1 MTETET
7 KRSANFI
14 RHIVAEDL
22 ANNKNNGKV
31 ATRFP
36 PEPNG
41 YLHIGHAKSICLNF
55 GIAEEYQGTCNLR
68 FDDTNPSK
76 EEQEYIDAIKEDV
89 RWLGFDWGE
98 KEYYASDYFD
108 KFYDLAIKLIKQGK
122 AYVCELNADQVR
134 EYRGTLTEAGKNSPY
149 RDRSTEENLSLFSAM
164 KNGQLEEGSAV
175 LRAKIDMASPN
186 MNMRDPTIYRIRK
199 INHHQTGDKWC
210 IYPMYDFAHCVSDAL
225 EGITH
230 SLCTLEF
237 ADHRPLYDWY
247 LDQLEVGHPQQIE
260 FSRLSLQH
268 TVVSKRKLKL
278 LVDNGHVD
286 GWSDPRM
293 PTLSGLRRRGFTPAS
308 IREFCERIGVT
319 KVDNSIEMAMLESC
333 IRDDLGDSALRVMG
347 VLRPLKLVIENFEPN
362 KTEALCAPNHPQNE
376 TMGTRSLPFTREI
389 YIDQADFREEAN
401 RKYKRLI
408 LGGEVRLRYGYVIK
422 CNEAIKDELGNIVEL
437 RCTYD
442 PETLGKNPEGRKVRG
457 VIHWVSASENI
468 PAEVRLYSSLF
479 SDATPEAA
487 NNFEDTISADSLAIL
502 KDCRLESSLA
512 NADMGQGYQFE
523 REGYFC
529 LDSKHSSPDKKVFNL
544 TVPLKDS
551 WSKVAPS

>member
-22 ANNKNNGKV
+22 SNNKNNGKV

-98 KEYYASDYFD
+98 EEYYASNYFD
-108 KFYDLAIKLIKQGK
+108 KFYDLAVALIKQGK
-122 AYVCELNADQVR
+122 AYVCELNAHQVR

-149 RDRSTEENLSLFSAM
+149 RDRSIEENLRLFSTM
-164 KNGQLEEGSAV
+164 KNGEQEEGGAV

-199 INHHQTGDKWC
+199 ISHHQTGDKWC
-210 IYPMYDFAHCVSDAL
+210 IYPMYDFAHCISDAL
-225 EGITH
+225 EEITH

-247 LDQLEVGHPQQIE
+247 LDQLDVGHPQQIE

-268 TVVSKRKLKL
+268 TIVSKRKLKL
-278 LVDNGHVD
+278 LVDKGYVD

-308 IREFCERIGVT
+308 VREFCERIGVT

-333 IRDDLGDSALRVMG
+333 IRDDLGDNAFRVMG
-347 VLRPLKLVIENFEPN
+347 VLKPIKLVIENFDN
-362 KTEALCAPNHPQNE
+362 DKTETLNAPNHPQNE
-376 TMGTRSLPFTREI
+376 AMGTRPLPFTREI
-389 YIDQADFREEAN
+389 YIDQDDFREEAN
-401 RKYKRLI
+401 RKYKRLV

-422 CNEAIKDELGNIVEL
+422 CHEAKKDENGNIVEL

-442 PETLGKNPEGRKVRG
+442 PETLGKKPEGRKVRG
-457 VIHWVSASENI
+457 VIHWVSATESI
-468 PAEVRLYSSLF
+468 PAEVRLYGSLF

-487 NNFEDTISADSLAIL
+487 ENFEDSISRNSLTIL
-502 KDCRLESSLA
+502 KDCRLETSLA
-512 NADMGQGYQFE
+512 NADLAQGYQFE

-529 LDSKHSSPDKKVFNL
+529 LDSKHSSADKKVFNL
-544 TVPLKDS
+544 TVALKDT
-551 WSKVAPS
+551 WSKAAS

>member
-89 RWLGFDWGE
+89 RWLGFDWGAR
-98 KEYYASDYFD
+98 EYYASNYFD
-108 KFYDLAIKLIKQGK
+108 KFCDLAVALIKQGK

-134 EYRGTLTEAGKNSPY
+134 EYRGTLTERGKNSPY
-149 RDRSTEENLSLFSAM
+149 RDRSIEENLRLFSAM
-164 KNGQLEEGSAV
+164 KNGKHEEGSAV

-199 INHHQTGDKWC
+199 ISHHQTGDKWC
-210 IYPMYDFAHCVSDAL
+210 VYPMYDFAHCISDAL

-247 LDQLEVGHPQQIE
+247 LDQLDVGHPQQIE

-268 TVVSKRKLKL
+268 TIVSKRKLKL
-278 LVDNGHVD
+278 LVDKGHVD

-319 KVDNSIEMAMLESC
+319 KVDNSIEMTVLESC
-333 IRDDLGDSALRVMG
+333 IRDDLGDNALRVMG
-347 VLRPLKLVIENFEPN
+347 VLKPIKLVIENFDAD
-362 KTEALCAPNHPQNE
+362 KTETLCAPNHPQNE

-389 YIDQADFREEAN
+389 YIDQDDFREEAN
-401 RKYKRLI
+401 RKYKRLV

-422 CNEAIKDELGNIVEL
+422 CHETKKDENGNIVEL

-442 PETLGKNPEGRKVRG
+442 PETLGKKPEGRKVRG
-457 VIHWVSASENI
+457 VIHWVSATENI
-468 PAEVRLYSSLF
+468 PAEVRLYGCLF
-479 SDATPEAA
+479 SDTTPEAA
-487 NNFEDTISADSLAIL
+487 ENFEDSINENSLTIL
-502 KDCRLESSLA
+502 KDCMLESSLA
-512 NADMGQGYQFE
+512 NAELAQGYQFE

-544 TVPLKDS
+544 TVALRDT
-551 WSKVAPS
+551 WSKSVS

>member
-22 ANNKNNGKV
+22 SNNKNNGKV

-89 RWLGFDWGE
+89 RWLGFDWGA
-98 KEYYASDYFD
+98 KEYYASNYFD
-108 KFYDLAIKLIKQGK
+108 KFYDLAVALIKQGK
-122 AYVCELNADQVR
+122 AYVCELNADQIR

-149 RDRSTEENLSLFSAM
+149 RDRSIEENLRLFSTM
-164 KNGQLEEGSAV
+164 KNGEQEEGGAV

-199 INHHQTGDKWC
+199 ISHHQTGDKWC
-210 IYPMYDFAHCVSDAL
+210 IYPMYDFAHCISDAL

-247 LDQLEVGHPQQIE
+247 LDQLDVGHPQQIE

-268 TVVSKRKLKL
+268 TIVSKRKLKL
-278 LVDNGHVD
+278 LVDKGYVD

-308 IREFCERIGVT
+308 IREFCKRIGVT

-333 IRDDLGDSALRVMG
+333 IRDDLGDNAFRVMG
-347 VLRPLKLVIENFEPN
+347 VLKPIKLVIENFDN
-362 KTEALCAPNHPQNE
+362 DKTETLNAPNHPQNE
-376 TMGTRSLPFTREI
+376 AMGTRPLPFTREI
-389 YIDQADFREEAN
+389 YIDQDDFREEAN
-401 RKYKRLI
+401 RKYKRLV

-422 CNEAIKDELGNIVEL
+422 CHEAKKDENGNIVEL

-442 PETLGKNPEGRKVRG
+442 PETLGKKPEGRKVRG
-457 VIHWVSASENI
+457 VIHWVSATESI
-468 PAEVRLYSSLF
+468 PAEVRLYGCLF
-479 SDATPEAA
+479 SDTTPETAA
-487 NNFEDTISADSLAIL
+487 NFEDSISENSLTIL
-502 KDCRLESSLA
+502 KNCRLESSLV
-512 NADMGQGYQFE
+512 NAELAQGYQFE

-529 LDSKHSSPDKKVFNL
+529 LDSKHSSPEKKVFNL
-544 TVPLKDS
+544 TVALKDT
-551 WSKVAPS
+551 WSKSAS